1 MNLLSLI
8 LWWMGLALEFV
19 ILVRGLQTR
28 MVAKYP
34 YFYAYVF
41 CVFGVSTGLYIGLR
55 LSHGFY
61 NRWYW
66 PTQFATLIIG
76 CGVILEILQQA
87 LESYAGAQRFLRTL
101 CLAIVVV
108 ASIYVVVKIMSGS
121 LSNFEDSAAVERDL
135 RTVQAI
141 FLAIVLAV
149 VFYYRVSFG
158 RNVKGFVIGFGTYVG
173 ISMMALAIFAVF
185 GQRFQKTWGFLQSG
199 AYLFALSVW
208 TVTLWSYAPNSVPRR
223 GRSDPDYRELSG
235 QTRDKLEAL
244 RNHFN
249 RTARQ

>member
-19 ILVRGLQTR
+19 ILARGLQTR
-28 MVAKYP
+28 LVAKYP

-41 CVFGVSTGLYIGLR
+41 CVFGVSAGLYVGSR
-55 LSHGFY
+55 LSGDFY
-61 NRWYW
+61 NRYYW
-66 PTQFATLIIG
+66 PTQFVTLIMG

-87 LESYAGAQRFLRTL
+87 LESYAGAKRFLRSV
-101 CLAIVVV
+101 CLAVVTV
-108 ASIYVVVKIMSGS
+108 ASIYVVVKITSN
-121 LSNFEDSAAVERDL
+121 LSNFESSAAVERDL

-141 FLAIVLAV
+141 FLATVLAV
-149 VFYYRVSFG
+149 VFYYRISLG
-158 RNVKGFVIGFGTYVG
+158 RNVKGLVIGFGTYVG
-173 ISMMALAIFAVF
+173 ISMMSLATFAAL
-185 GQRFQKTWGFLQSG
+185 GQHFQKAWGFLQS
-199 AYLFALSVW
+199 ASYLFALAVW
-208 TVTLWSYAPNSVPRR
+208 TVTLWSYAPNPVPGR
-223 GRSDPDYRELSG
+223 GRSDPDYQQLSG